1 MMTLD
6 VQRMKNLFTDFQ
18 SGFIPIG
25 SSSHSPDFQLDIYS
39 NSKIKC
45 SLRDFTPNGVSLT

>member
-1 MMTLD
+1 MMTLG